1 MWKRVGFEEVDI
13 SDEILRIV
21 TVQDVV
27 FKAFREKAS
36 LNSYSFEGLKQY
48 LSIGISSFLMSFRL
62 RMQSLF

>member
-1 MWKRVGFEEVDI
+1 MWQRVGFEQVDI

-27 FKAFREKAS
+27 FKAEKKRL
-36 LNSYSFEGLKQY
+36 LNSYSFESLKQY
-48 LSIGISSFLMSFRL
+48 LGFFRYFMLFRL